1 MRKSVFVG
9 WDKQEK
15 HRKARYLAL
24 SHPLGYLPNNLER
37 IAGANSRRDGHLLL
51 VLQEKAKKS

>member
-1 MRKSVFVG
+1 MG